1 VSGVGGDRIARGTA
15 AMLALRRARIEDG
28 ARPLGW
34 KVGFGSP
41 AAFELLGTDRP
52 LVGFLTD
59 GSLLDDGATVRV
71 GDWTTPMLEPE
82 IAVHLA
88 HDVEGDATHD
98 DVRAAVGG
106 LSAAIELADVDVT
119 PADPERILAGNIYH
133 RHVLLGP
140 IDEGRTTAV
149 GIRGRLLR
157 DGQEIAATDTP
168 EVATGELA
176 EVVRLTAELLA
187 ASGERLRAGDVVITG
202 SIVTPVKVAPGE
214 SVTAEID
221 PLGSL
226 TVVIA

>member
-1 VSGVGGDRIARGTA
+1 MTDPRIARGTE
-15 AMLALRRARIEDG
+15 AMLALRRARLEDG

-59 GSLLDDGATVRV
+59 RSLVDDGATVPV

-106 LSAAIELADVDVT
+106 LSAAIELADIDVP
-119 PADPERILAGNIYH
+119 PADPEPIVAGNIYH

-140 IDEGRTTAV
+140 VDEGRTTAE

-157 DGQEIAATDTP
+157 DGEEIAATDTP
-168 EVATGELA
+168 EAATGELA

-202 SIVTPVKVAPGE
+202 SIVAPVKVAPGE

-226 TVVIA
+226 TVVLA

>member
-1 VSGVGGDRIARGTA
+1 VSDPRIVRGTA
-15 AMLALRRARIEDG
+15 AMLELRRTRIEEG
-28 ARPLGW
+28 ARTLGW

-59 GSLLDDGATVRV
+59 RSLVDDGATVAV

-98 DVRAAVGG
+98 DVRAAVRG
-106 LSAAIELADVDVT
+106 LSAAIELADVDVP
-119 PADPERILAGNIYH
+119 PADPEPILAGNIYH

-140 IDEGRTTAV
+140 VDEGRTTAEGV
-149 GIRGRLLR
+149 RGRLLR
-157 DGQEIAATDTP
+157 DGEEIAATDTP
-168 EVATGELA
+168 EAATGELA

-202 SIVTPVKVAPGE
+202 SIVAPVKVAPGE

-226 TVVIA
+226 TVVLA

>member
-1 VSGVGGDRIARGTA
+1 MADRIARGTA

-28 ARPLGW
+28 ARPIGW

-59 GSLLDDGATVRV
+59 RSVVDDGATVPV

-119 PADPERILAGNIYH
+119 PADPEPILAGNIYH

-140 IDEGRTTAV
+140 VDEDR
-149 GIRGRLLR
+149 RRR
-157 DGQEIAATDTP
+157 
-168 EVATGELA
+168 
-176 EVVRLTAELLA
+176 R
-187 ASGERLRAGDVVITG
+187 ASGAGCCATARR
-202 SIVTPVKVAPGE
+202 SPTP
-214 SVTAEID
+214 T
-221 PLGSL
+221 SL
-226 TVVIA
+226 KRPPASSTRWSG